1 MEKKHIDDIIKKYG
15 NLLYRA
21 VYVQVGNRHD
31 TQDIL
36 QEAFIRYLEKAPV
49 FADEE
54 HEKAWLLQVTH
65 HLCLDFFRFRK
76 RHSYLELGEIEE
88 LIAGPEDE
96 NILRELFALPAQQKK
111 YSCPL
116 LSGGVSDQRD
126 FRDHRVIR
134 KRREET
140 AAARERSAAGEVDRV
155 GKGAKT
161 MTEKQLKSVM
171 DSITMPEAMAQELRK
186 NVSEKK
192 QKNRTFRYPKIAAA
206 VIAGALI
213 LSVGTTSYAV
223 YQAKNLR
230 VFFEADVTEEQLKK
244 AGEAFRAIEG
254 VSEVEYV
261 PGEQAWAD
269 FQAEYFADDPEL
281 AQEFDENPLADS
293 FNYKLTVELSAN
305 TKEVREAIEN
315 VEGVRMVS
323 DLSELK

>member
-1 MEKKHIDDIIKKYG
+1 
-15 NLLYRA
+15 
-21 VYVQVGNRHD
+21 
-31 TQDIL
+31 
-36 QEAFIRYLEKAPV
+36 
-49 FADEE
+49 
-54 HEKAWLLQVTH
+54 
-65 HLCLDFFRFRK
+65 
-76 RHSYLELGEIEE
+76 
-88 LIAGPEDE
+88 
-96 NILRELFALPAQQKK
+96 
-111 YSCPL
+111 
-116 LSGGVSDQRD
+116 
-126 FRDHRVIR
+126 
-134 KRREET
+134 
-140 AAARERSAAGEVDRV
+140 
-155 GKGAKT
+155 

-186 NVSEKK
+186 NVSGKK

-261 PGEQAWAD
+261 PREQAWAD

-281 AQEFDENPLADS
+281 AQEFDENPLKDS